1 MQRIVLG
8 WMVVTLKD
16 LDPFISLLS
25 GRKSPTLQGTYPLA
39 VGTFEYDFPF
49 PVGYVSLLEG
59 DSVQKEVTFS
69 SCFEDEVVEIDPEN
83 GPLLWTGPVA
93 QWTNPGFGVKNF

>member
-1 MQRIVLG
+1 MLVFWRVIR
-8 WMVVTLKD
+8 
-16 LDPFISLLS
+16 S
-25 GRKSPTLQGTYPLA
+25 QG
-39 VGTFEYDFPF
+39 
-49 PVGYVSLLEG
+49 
-59 DSVQKEVTFS
+59 EVTFS